1 MPYFEATAFRM
12 HFDVCQNPHLITM
25 SHTVLT
31 NKEIAFQINN
41 KVTQVTLRLTAFS
54 SSHE

>member
-1 MPYFEATAFRM
+1 
-12 HFDVCQNPHLITM
+12 M

-31 NKEIAFQINN
+31 NKEIAFQMNN

-54 SSHE
+54 ASHE